1 MADDVRV
8 ADEVAL
14 GQARYRRWWL
24 AWRHVATIERAGAF
38 VGDVG
43 LALLFP
49 AEPIALPSLW
59 EAVAGADIEPFADGT
74 MGDTEGRVWG
84 WKDLLP
90 LDGAAWYGK
99 LLRGRASFLSPDLV
113 ALLYRG
119 QGRPDDHAAAE
130 LSPEA
135 HRLADALVAEPQPSS
150 VLRELA
156 GRRYDRAIRELQ
168 RALLVT
174 GAGVREQST
183 GWPAA
188 VFDLTCRRFDV
199 GGRYDETAATRRF
212 LDTVLAAAPA
222 DLARAF
228 GWPIP
233 AARARLDE
241 LVASGAATRDGA
253 RYVSQGDVMR
263 TVGK

>member
-1 MADDVRV
+1 MI
-8 ADEVAL
+8 DEVAL

-24 AWRHVATIERAGAF
+24 SRRRVATIERAGSF
-38 VGDVG
+38 LGDVG

-59 EAVAGADIEPFADGT
+59 EAVAGADTEPFADGV
-74 MGDTEGRVWG
+74 MGETEGRVWE

-99 LLRGRASFLSPDLV
+99 FLRGRASFLAPDLV

-119 QGRPDDHAAAE
+119 AGRPDDHAAEA

-150 VLRELA
+150 VLRALV
-156 GRRYDRAIRELQ
+156 GRRYDRAMRELQ

-174 GAGVREQST
+174 GAGVREQAA

-199 GGRYDETAATRRF
+199 GGRHDPTSAAWRF
-212 LDTVLAAAPA
+212 LDTVLVTTPVE
-222 DLARAF
+222 LARAF
-228 GWPIP
+228 CWPV
-233 AARARLDE
+233 AQARGRLDE
-241 LVASGAATRDGA
+241 LVATDAATHDGA
-253 RYVSQGDVMR
+253 RYLARGDVKD
-263 TVGK
+263 VGCQ